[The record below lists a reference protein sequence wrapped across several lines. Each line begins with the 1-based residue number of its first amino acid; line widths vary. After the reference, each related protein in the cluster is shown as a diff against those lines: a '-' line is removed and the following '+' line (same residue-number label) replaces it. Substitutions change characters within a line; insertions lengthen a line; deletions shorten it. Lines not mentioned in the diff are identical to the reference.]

1 MPAARPSRIK
11 PYYATLLWTAV
22 LAALLWFATQLFT
35 AADTALYA
43 AAGQRCMGWEAT
55 VTPQLVPQGQS
66 TQMED
71 VTLRERTRECPV
83 VGMVELNQ
91 QEVNAAF
98 AETNLSPQD
107 MSVLLNCLAKGG
119 VKTVG
124 VSASFVWPNGVG
136 EMGKLML
143 CHTLTR
149 FEHSAVGLRGR
160 TAAQAQF
167 TPLMLRD
174 AAIPADNVT
183 GDPAKLPMANCPLP
197 NGLTD
202 APDSLE
208 ITWAPD
214 WLQGEPM
221 TQKPSAVEDMS
232 FPLLV
237 RWNGETIPTLPFRL
251 ALAHLGL
258 NPADVK
264 VNIGKNIVYGGF
276 TLPLDEYGRTRLQE
290 ARVVSVPLADVM
302 GGQVADGGITAAV
315 VEQPD
320 ETQGADTTLRLE
332 RLARTLSQMAGKE
345 KITLRTE
352 CRPVGGA
359 ALQSALPVWEWK
371 GYAAALIALFI
382 GLRVFRRFPLTLN
395 LLLAAGAAAWLLH
408 HAYQQLTEEAAW
420 LPLTALLLWLLS
432 AVIICRLHKPA
443 KPKSKRQQKY
453 IIVSGD

>member
-1 MPAARPSRIK
+1 M
-11 PYYATLLWTAV
+11 
-22 LAALLWFATQLFT
+22 LAALLWFAPQLFP

-43 AAGQRCMGWEAT
+43 AAGQRCLLWEGA
-55 VTPQLVPQGQS
+55 VTPQLVQRGAA

-71 VTLRERTRECPV
+71 VSLRERTRECPV
-83 VGMVELNQ
+83 VGMVELNR

-98 AETNLSPQD
+98 AEMELSPQD

-119 VKTVG
+119 IKTVG
-124 VSASFVWPNGVG
+124 VSSSFVWPDGVG

-143 CHTLTR
+143 CHTLAG
-149 FEHSAVGLRGR
+149 FDHMAVGLRGR

-167 TPLMLRD
+167 TPLVLRD

-251 ALAHLGL
+251 ALDHLGL
-258 NPADVK
+258 SPADVK
-264 VNIGKNIVYGGF
+264 VNIGKNIIYGGF
-276 TLPLDEYGRTRLQE
+276 TLPLDEYGRTRLQD
-290 ARVVSVPLADVM
+290 ARVASVPLADVM
-302 GGQVADGGITAAV
+302 GGQVADGGISVAM

-320 ETQGADTTLRLE
+320 ETQGNDTTLRLE

-359 ALQSALPVWEWK
+359 ALQSALPAWGWK
-371 GYAAALIALFI
+371 EYAAGLLGLFV

-395 LLLAAGAAAWLLH
+395 LLLAAGAAAWLLKES
-408 HAYQQLTEEAAW
+408 YRLLTEEAAW
-420 LPLTALLLWLLS
+420 LPVSALLLWLLA
-432 AVIICRLHKPA
+432 AVIICRLHKPV